1 MGILAGS
8 DAVRFPMP
16 LADPTHPLLLLVQRD
31 KRYTVDAYLFVLE
44 ALTYAQ
50 ETLGMGEEAGES
62 DRDTPSESSSRP
74 RKRRKRAEQ
83 HLTGQQLCEAA
94 RRYALDQY
102 GYLAKTVLGNWG
114 VVSTRDLGEIVFNM
128 IDIGQM
134 RKTRKD
140 RREDFHDVFDFEDVF
155 RDRFRFVVAEST

>member
-1 MGILAGS
+1 
-8 DAVRFPMP
+8 MP

-50 ETLGMGEEAGES
+50 ETLGMGEETGEA
-62 DRDTPSESSSRP
+62 DPDTPSDSSSRP

-102 GYLAKTVLGNWG
+102 GYLAKTVLGSWG

-140 RREDFHDVFDFEDVF
+140 RREDFHDVYDFEDVF

>member
-1 MGILAGS
+1 
-8 DAVRFPMP
+8 MP

-31 KRYTVDAYLFVLE
+31 RRYAVDAYLFVLE

-50 ETLGMGEEAGES
+50 ESLGMGEESGDAEQEGAG
-62 DRDTPSESSSRP
+62 ESSSRS

-94 RRYALDQY
+94 RQYALEQY
-102 GYLAKTVLGNWG
+102 GYLAQTVLGNWG
-114 VVSTRDLGEIVFNM
+114 VSTTNDIGEIVFNM

-155 RDRFRFVVAEST
+155 RDRFSFVVAESA

>member
-1 MGILAGS
+1 
-8 DAVRFPMP
+8 MP

-50 ETLGMGEEAGES
+50 ETLGMGEETGEA
-62 DRDTPSESSSRP
+62 DRDAASDASSRP

-102 GYLAKTVLGNWG
+102 GYLAKTVLGSWG

-140 RREDFHDVFDFEDVF
+140 RREDFHDVYDFEDVF

>member
-1 MGILAGS
+1 MAEEPG
-8 DAVRFPMP
+8 DAEREET
-16 LADPTHPLLLLVQRD
+16 AESG
-31 KRYTVDAYLFVLE
+31 KR
-44 ALTYAQ
+44 
-50 ETLGMGEEAGES
+50 
-62 DRDTPSESSSRP
+62 SR
-74 RKRRKRAEQ
+74 RRKRAEQ

-102 GYLAKTVLGNWG
+102 GYLAQTVLGNWG
-114 VVSTRDLGEIVFNM
+114 VASTNDIGEIVFNM

-155 RDRFRFVVAEST
+155 RDRFSFVVAESA

>member
-8 DAVRFPMP
+8 VSVRFPMP

-44 ALTYAQ
+44 SLTFAQ
-50 ETLGMGEEAGES
+50 ETLGMGDESGDAEREAAGES
-62 DRDTPSESSSRP
+62 ESRSK
-74 RKRRKRAEQ
+74 KRRKRAEQ

-102 GYLAKTVLGNWG
+102 GYLAQMVLGNWG
-114 VVSTRDLGEIVFNM
+114 VSSTRDLGEIVFNM

-140 RREDFHDVFDFEDVF
+140 RREDFHDVYDFDDVF
-155 RDRFRFVVAEST
+155 RDRFSFIVAETA

>member
-1 MGILAGS
+1 
-8 DAVRFPMP
+8 MP

-31 KRYTVDAYLFVLE
+31 KRYAVDAYLFVLE

-50 ETLGMGEEAGES
+50 ETLGMAEEPGDAEREETAES
-62 DRDTPSESSSRP
+62 GKRSR
-74 RKRRKRAEQ
+74 RRKRAEQ

-102 GYLAKTVLGNWG
+102 GYLAQTVLGNWG
-114 VVSTRDLGEIVFNM
+114 VASTNGIGEIVFNM

-155 RDRFRFVVAEST
+155 RDRFSFVVAESA

>member
-1 MGILAGS
+1 
-8 DAVRFPMP
+8 MP

-31 KRYTVDAYLFVLE
+31 KRYSVDAYLFVLE

-50 ETLGMGEEAGES
+50 ETLGMGEESGEAERGDS
-62 DRDTPSESSSRP
+62 AESGGRA
-74 RKRRKRAEQ
+74 RKRRQRAEQ
-83 HLTGQQLCEAA
+83 HLSGQQLCEAA

-102 GYLAKTVLGNWG
+102 GYLAQTVLGNWG
-114 VVSTRDLGEIVFNM
+114 VASTRDLGEIVFNM

-140 RREDFHDVFDFEDVF
+140 RREDFHDVYDFEDVF
-155 RDRFRFVVAEST
+155 RDRFCFVVAESS

>member
-1 MGILAGS
+1 
-8 DAVRFPMP
+8 MP

-50 ETLGMGEEAGES
+50 ETLGMGEETGET
-62 DRDTPSESSSRP
+62 DRDTPSESSSRT
-74 RKRRKRAEQ
+74 RKRRKRTEQ

-140 RREDFHDVFDFEDVF
+140 RREDFHDVYDFEDVF

>member
-1 MGILAGS
+1 
-8 DAVRFPMP
+8 MP

-31 KRYTVDAYLFVLE
+31 KRYSVDAYLFVLE

-50 ETLGMGEEAGES
+50 ETLGMGEESGEAE
-62 DRDTPSESSSRP
+62 RDDTAESGGRA

-83 HLTGQQLCEAA
+83 HLSGQQLCEAA

-102 GYLAKTVLGNWG
+102 GYLAQTVLGNWG
-114 VVSTRDLGEIVFNM
+114 VGSTRDLGEIVFNM

-140 RREDFHDVFDFEDVF
+140 RREDFHDVYDFEDVF
-155 RDRFRFVVAEST
+155 RDRFCFAVAEST